1 MALDFPSNPQIDDEY
16 TAANTTWKWDGTVW
30 IRLGVEGPAGESV
43 SNLQVV
49 YLSQVYN

>member
-30 IRLGVEGPAGESV
+30 IKIGVGGQVTSD
-43 SNLQVV
+43 LQVV